1 MSDNNTSSRAS
12 SRTATTDPRLKD
24 ITFDICTSRSSNG
37 LHQFNE
43 NNKKLKFAVIQIV
56 DCGQVAEIFERF
68 RDHPMPEP
76 VQRADEADFIFHE
89 KAKKYVANLDKYQQ
103 AKMRA
108 YHVIMS
114 VCTSAMITHLEG
126 TADFAVFDA
135 AKDPIALLLHI
146 QRLMSHE
153 GARDEHKIKSLTV
166 GLQNLSKLYQH
177 PQTSDEEIYH
187 RFIDMHQI
195 IDRCGG
201 GYGFFS
207 ESLINSEM
215 TARFGRELTGTERMA
230 EGMLSGAINAAHV
243 TEQAMLQP
251 EAIRV
256 NVLVHM
262 IVAMKNQVDRRQAA
276 IEQLKEKTKAM
287 DFILH
292 RVNKDRYGKMV
303 EELENALSMGEDKYP
318 KTVAE
323 AYRMV
328 LNRKD
333 KQQVVVKASAAPSTG
348 PTVTLVAAASKAK
361 TNGGKKN
368 GDKQKTSN
376 GGSEQPNS
384 QDLSRNQR
392 RKIKKAQ
399 AFAKGD
405 AVTAA
410 VISQK
415 LPGYDDSEED

>member
-1 MSDNNTSSRAS
+1 
-12 SRTATTDPRLKD
+12 
-24 ITFDICTSRSSNG
+24 
-37 LHQFNE
+37 
-43 NNKKLKFAVIQIV
+43 
-56 DCGQVAEIFERF
+56 
-68 RDHPMPEP
+68 
-76 VQRADEADFIFHE
+76 
-89 KAKKYVANLDKYQQ
+89 
-103 AKMRA
+103 
-108 YHVIMS
+108 
-114 VCTSAMITHLEG
+114 
-126 TADFAVFDA
+126 
-135 AKDPIALLLHI
+135 
-146 QRLMSHE
+146 
-153 GARDEHKIKSLTV
+153 
-166 GLQNLSKLYQH
+166 
-177 PQTSDEEIYH
+177 
-187 RFIDMHQI
+187 
-195 IDRCGG
+195 
-201 GYGFFS
+201 
-207 ESLINSEM
+207 
-215 TARFGRELTGTERMA
+215 
-230 EGMLSGAINAAHV
+230 MLSGAINAAHV

-292 RVNKDRYGKMV
+292 RVNKDRYGRMV